1 MATVPNWIAKGYAY
15 NPRYGMRGA
24 QVYKILSWRA
34 TRTQVVVELEGL
46 IGEYR
51 FRLDDLVYAYRQD
64 ERRRRMVLVARAV
77 DDLRSAIDSNRLDAS
92 AMDAEA
98 LVVAIG
104 RIQRAATKALADL
117 AGVL

>member
-1 MATVPNWIAKGYAY
+1 
-15 NPRYGMRGA
+15 
-24 QVYKILSWRA
+24 
-34 TRTQVVVELEGL
+34 
-46 IGEYR
+46 
-51 FRLDDLVYAYRQD
+51 
-64 ERRRRMVLVARAV
+64 MVLVAPDDGRVTSAKEERVCARAV